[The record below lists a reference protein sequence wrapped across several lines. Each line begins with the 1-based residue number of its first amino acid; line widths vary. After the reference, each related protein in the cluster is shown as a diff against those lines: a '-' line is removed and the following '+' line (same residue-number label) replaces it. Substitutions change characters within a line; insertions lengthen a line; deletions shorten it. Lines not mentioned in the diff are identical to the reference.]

1 MRQPDV
7 NKTAEVDA
15 FMAKLEHPFKAEVQ
29 AVREIIKGVNP
40 LISEQIKWNA
50 PSFSY
55 RGYMATFNLHARRHV
70 HLVWHNGAI
79 LHDSSGLLEGDYPD
93 RRMTYFASMADVEAE
108 RPALEGL
115 VRQWV
120 QTMDRGA
127 QSSNRGS

>member
-1 MRQPDV
+1 MSKAET

-15 FMAKLEHPFKAEVQ
+15 YVAKLEHPFKGEVQ
-29 AVREIIKGVNP
+29 AVREIIKGVNRQ
-40 LISEQIKWNA
+40 ISEQIKWNA

-55 RGYMATFNLHARRHV
+55 KGYMATFNLHAKQHV

-79 LHDSSGLLEGDYPD
+79 LQESSGLLEGDYPD
-93 RRMTYFASMADVEAE
+93 RRMTYFASMADVEAK

-120 QTMDRGA
+120 QVMDRGD
-127 QSSNRGS
+127 